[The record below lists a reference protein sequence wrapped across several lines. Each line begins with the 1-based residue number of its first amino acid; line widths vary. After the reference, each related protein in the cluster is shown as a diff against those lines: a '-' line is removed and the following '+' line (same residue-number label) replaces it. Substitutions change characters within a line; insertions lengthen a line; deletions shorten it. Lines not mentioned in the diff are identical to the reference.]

1 MNPKPLTG
9 SNHFTTPITCVT
21 SFSRVLNASTLV
33 CIIPMICVTVLHHD
47 DFGKRKISM
56 LFMRLPLKFLTN

>member
-1 MNPKPLTG
+1 
-9 SNHFTTPITCVT
+9 
-21 SFSRVLNASTLV
+21 
-33 CIIPMICVTVLHHD
+33 MICVTVLHQD